1 LALDDWLLWVHI
13 GSAATWFGAGALTLL
28 LSSKARSEGS
38 LYSFVK
44 QMEWVGPKVG
54 PVAVVGV
61 LGSGIWMVIRRG
73 GYEFSDAWIV
83 GGIVGFAILVAIG
96 AGFHNR
102 QYKKVNQ
109 AAAEHG
115 ESSPQVAKLFNGSVR
130 GAQVEVVLL
139 IAVLWLMVF
148 KPGF

>member
-1 LALDDWLLWVHI
+1 
-13 GSAATWFGAGALTLL
+13 
-28 LSSKARSEGS
+28 
-38 LYSFVK
+38 
-44 QMEWVGPKVG
+44 
-54 PVAVVGV
+54 
-61 LGSGIWMVIRRG
+61 VIRRAG
-73 GYEFSDAWIV
+73 FEFSDAWIV

-115 ESSPQVAKLFNGSVR
+115 ESSPQVAALFNGSIR
-130 GAQVEVVLL
+130 GAQVEVALL

-148 KPGF
+148 KPGL